1 MRSITMARGSI
12 TIAGGGIGGLAA
24 ALACTRAGWQVDV
37 LEQAAVFGDVGA
49 GIQLGPNAT
58 RILHVW
64 GLGDALAAVAR
75 EPECLRVRDSVTDT
89 TLGLLPLGKA
99 MRERYGAP
107 YCTVHR
113 ADLHRLLLDAARAAG
128 TRLHMQCAIKNIAIE
143 RHSTLAYGLNDSK
156 FASEALLGADGVWSA
171 VRQQCFAL
179 GKAVPTGHLAW
190 RALLPVQELPA
201 GVSATEVSVWLG
213 PQMHLVC
220 YPVRYPGEG
229 STAMN
234 LVLIAQGQREGDA
247 HHWSLKANA
256 ADVATLRMPLHSTPA
271 ALLAA
276 VEPSVWTQWVLH
288 EHLPVAGAGA
298 MAQGRVALLGDA
310 AHAMRPY
317 LAQGGAMAL
326 EDAAQLEASLGL
338 HGNNVPVALG
348 HYARARWQR
357 NAQVQR
363 RALRN
368 GTIFHAAGALRWA
381 RDAAMRIGGTRL
393 LDMPWLYGEQR
404 MVPPTGIEPVSS
416 A

>member
-1 MRSITMARGSI
+1 MRSIPMARGSI

-24 ALACTRAGWQVDV
+24 ALACTRVGWQVDV
-37 LEQAAVFGDVGA
+37 LEQAAGFAEVGA

-58 RILHVW
+58 RILRAW

-75 EPECLRVRDSVTDT
+75 EPERLRARDLATDK

-113 ADLHRLLLDAARAAG
+113 ADLHRLLLDAAQAAG
-128 TRLHMQCAIKNIAIE
+128 VRLHMQCAIKNIAIKH
-143 RHSTLAYGLNDSK
+143 HSTLAYGLNDSK

-171 VRQQCFAL
+171 VRQQCFETAR
-179 GKAVPTGHLAW
+179 AAPTGHLAW
-190 RALLPVQELPA
+190 RALLPVRELPA

-220 YPVRYPGEG
+220 YPVREPMGYPALGG
-229 STAMN
+229 TAMN

-247 HHWSLKANA
+247 QHWSFSANA
-256 ADVATLRMPLHSTPA
+256 VDIAALRERMHSTPA

-276 VEPSVWTQWVLH
+276 VEPAVWTQWVLH
-288 EHLPVAGAGA
+288 EHPPVPSASA

-310 AHAMRPY
+310 AHTMRPY

-338 HGNNVPVALG
+338 HGDDVPAALA
-348 HYARARWQR
+348 HYAQARWQR

-368 GTIFHAAGALRWA
+368 GTIFHATGGLRLG
-381 RDAAMRIGGTRL
+381 RDAAMRIGGARL
-393 LDMPWLYGEQR
+393 LDIPWLYRGGASDR
-404 MVPPTGIEPVSS
+404 NRTCI
-416 A
+416 